1 VPSAEDTRL
10 VRRLKARNPGAFE
23 TLVHRFQGPVFNLV
37 FRMLGNRQ
45 EAEDLA
51 QEVFI
56 SVFKQIEGFRGEA
69 SLSTWIYRI
78 ASNHCIN
85 RRKYLSHRRRG
96 TEKSLADLSDRD
108 ELASGRLPAS
118 SRPPRPDEMAEGLE
132 LERAIQAA
140 ISSLEEDHR
149 LVLVLRDI
157 QCLSYEEIVE
167 ITGVAIGTVKSRL
180 HRARM
185 ALKDKLDTHYAR

>member
-1 VPSAEDTRL
+1 MSSAEDTRL

-23 TLVHRFQGPVFNLV
+23 ALIERYQGPIFNLV
-37 FRMLGNRQ
+37 YRMLGNRE

-56 SVFKQIEGFRGEA
+56 TVFKQIDGFRGEA
-69 SLSTWIYRI
+69 SLSTWLYRI

-85 RRKYLSHRRRG
+85 RRKYLSHRRHYDGR
-96 TEKSLADLSDRD
+96 SLSDLGDRE
-108 ELASGRLPAS
+108 ELGGGRLQTAT
-118 SRPPRPDEMAEGLE
+118 RPPRPDEMAEGLE
-132 LERAIQAA
+132 LERAIQECITA
-140 ISSLEEDHR
+140 LDEDHR

-157 QCLSYEEIVE
+157 QSLSYEEIVE
-167 ITGVAIGTVKSRL
+167 ITGIAIGTVKSRL

-185 ALKDKLDTHYAR
+185 ALKEKLDSHFAR

>member
-1 VPSAEDTRL
+1 MIDPEESRL
-10 VRRLKARNPGAFE
+10 VRRLRARRAGAFE
-23 TLVHRFQGPVFNLV
+23 MLIARYQGQVLNLV
-37 FRMLGNRQ
+37 YRMLGNRE

-56 SVFKQIEGFRGEA
+56 TVFKRIETFRGES

-85 RRKYLSHRRRG
+85 RRKYLSRRRHYDSRSIHDIG
-96 TEKSLADLSDRD
+96 DRS
-108 ELASGRLPAS
+108 ELGGGRLPVS
-118 SRPPRPDEMAEGLE
+118 TRPARPDEMLEGLQM
-132 LERAIQAA
+132 ERAIQRA
-140 ISSLEEDHR
+140 ISGLDEDQR

-157 QCLSYEEIVE
+157 QSLSYDEIAE
-167 ITGVAIGTVKSRL
+167 ITGLAIGTVKSRL

-185 ALKDKLDTHYAR
+185 ALKEKLAAQLR

>member
-1 VPSAEDTRL
+1 LASADDTRL
-10 VRRLKARNPGAFE
+10 VRRLKARSPGAFE
-23 TLVHRFQGPVFNLV
+23 ALIERYQGPIFNLV
-37 FRMLGNRQ
+37 YRMLGNRA

-56 SVFKQIEGFRGEA
+56 TVFKQIDGFRGEA
-69 SLSTWIYRI
+69 SLSTWLYRI

-85 RRKYLSHRRRG
+85 RRKYLSHRRHWDG
-96 TEKSLADLSDRD
+96 KSLSDLGDRE
-108 ELASGRLPAS
+108 ELGTGRLPAGT
-118 SRPPRPDEMAEGLE
+118 RPPRPDEMAEGLE

-149 LVLVLRDI
+149 LVLVLRDV
-157 QCLSYEEIVE
+157 QGLSYEEIVE

-185 ALKDKLDTHYAR
+185 ALKEKLDTHLAR